1 MTTPQ
6 PAASALSPAPAA
18 AANAAGDQ
26 NQAATTLGARALQF
40 LQDHP
45 TSAYTVRDLNTQLSI
60 TTASGG
66 LHAALVR
73 LADAGYLLRDS
84 TVNPQ
89 TFAAHPSP
97 PADPPQFGAANRAPT
112 SSGLPRRTA
121 AAGSVVKR
129 PNGRDYHTRMLAGG
143 RDVDVLRNL
152 RQHDIPVLLYGPPGT
167 GKTSMLEAA
176 FGDDL
181 YTVNGDADT
190 VVGDFVGDY
199 IANGD
204 GTYSFVDGPLVLAME
219 TGGVLFVDDAT
230 IIPPQVMPV
239 IYPVMDGRGVITI
252 KSQNRQVTA
261 KPGFYVVAAHNPFVH
276 GAVLSPALASRFSIQ
291 VEVPTDYHLA
301 RRLGVPAP
309 IVAVAKAMADN
320 DACTWAPQMRELT
333 DYARVNDALGRT
345 VAVNNL
351 VSVCPEDDR
360 PELIRLLADKI
371 PGVAADPLAVGG
383 TRKKA
388 TP

>member
-1 MTTPQ
+1 MTTTPPD
-6 PAASALSPAPAA
+6 PATSGGTTNDQ
-18 AANAAGDQ
+18 ANGP
-26 NQAATTLGARALQF
+26 TTLGARALQ
-40 LQDHP
+40 LLTDNP
-45 TSAYTVRDLNTQLSI
+45 TRAYSVRELTADLGL

-73 LADAGYLLRDS
+73 LADTGYVLRDRNA
-84 TVNPQ
+84 NPH
-89 TFAAHPSP
+89 TFAAHPNP
-97 PADPPQFGAANRAPT
+97 PADPPQFGAANRAT
-112 SSGLPRRTA
+112 TASGLPRRA
-121 AAGSVVKR
+121 PSAGQVVKR
-129 PNGRDYHTRMLAGG
+129 PNGKDYHTRTLAGG

-152 RQHDIPVLLYGPPGT
+152 REHGIPVLLYGPPGT

-190 VVGDFVGDY
+190 VAGDFVGDY

-204 GTYSFVDGPLVLAME
+204 GTYTFADGPLVLAME
-219 TGGVLFVDDAT
+219 TGGVLFIDDAT

-239 IYPVMDGRGVITI
+239 VYPAMDGRGVITI
-252 KSQNRQVTA
+252 KSQGRQVKA
-261 KPGFYVVAAHNPFVH
+261 EPGFYVVAAHNPFVH
-276 GAVLSPALASRFSIQ
+276 GAVLSPALASRFSMQI
-291 VEVPTDYHLA
+291 EVPTDYQLA
-301 RRLGVPAP
+301 KRLGVPAA

-320 DACTWAPQMRELT
+320 KACAWAPQMRELT
-333 DYARVNDALGRT
+333 DYTRIHDALGRA

-360 PELIRLLADKI
+360 PELIRLLADKL
-371 PGVAADPLAVGG
+371 PGLTPEPLAVGS